1 MSVMPHAEPQC
12 TKVVER
18 SVELDIDARS
28 RDLGDGF
35 TVRRLLPSLA
45 RRMVGPFIFFDHMGP
60 TRLAPGHG
68 LDVRP
73 HPHINLATVTYLF
86 DGEILHRDSLGSE
99 QLITPGAVNWMTAGR
114 GIVHSERS
122 PATARNT
129 GPRVHGL
136 QLWVALPT
144 AFEEVEPSFRHH
156 PEDAIPVV
164 ELGSARLR
172 VVAGTA
178 FGATSPVEVLSDLF
192 YVDAELEPGAELEVP
207 PGHAGRA
214 AYVVDGSISC
224 DEKMFGAGTM
234 IVFREGSPA
243 RLLAVGP
250 ARAMLLGGAPLDGE
264 RHIWWNFVSSSRDRI
279 EEAKRAWKE
288 RRFAPIPGDEDEFI
302 PLPPEVGRPR

>member
-1 MSVMPHAEPQC
+1 MSEMPHEEPRC

-18 SVELDIDARS
+18 SVELEIAART
-28 RDLGDGF
+28 RDLADGF

-60 TRLAPGHG
+60 AQLAPGRG

-86 DGEILHRDSLGSE
+86 DGELLHRDSLGSE

-122 PATARNT
+122 PASACET
-129 GPRVHGL
+129 GPRLHGL

-144 AFEEVEPSFRHH
+144 ALEEVEPSFRHH
-156 PEDAIPVV
+156 PEHTIPTV
-164 ELGSARLR
+164 EVGGARVR
-172 VVAGTA
+172 VVAGSA
-178 FGATSPVEVLSDLF
+178 LGVTSPVEVLSELF
-192 YVDAELEPGAELEVP
+192 YLDADLAPGAELEVP
-207 PGHAGRA
+207 QGHVGRA

-224 DEKMFGAGTM
+224 DGEVFGAGTM
-234 IVFREGSPA
+234 IVFREGVAA
-243 RLLAVGP
+243 RVAAEGP

-264 RHIWWNFVSSSRDRI
+264 RHVWWNFVSSSRERI

-288 RRFAPIPGDEDEFI
+288 RRFASIPGDADELV
-302 PLPPEVGRPR
+302 PLPPELGRPR